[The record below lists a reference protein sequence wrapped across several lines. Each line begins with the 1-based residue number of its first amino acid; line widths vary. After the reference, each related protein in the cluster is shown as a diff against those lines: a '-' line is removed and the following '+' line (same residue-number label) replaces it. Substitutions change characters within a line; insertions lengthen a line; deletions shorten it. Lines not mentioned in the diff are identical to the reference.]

1 MTLMRA
7 DDIAGLPITDIL
19 HVVREINW
27 WRQYIETNIREQ
39 RRRSA
44 YMQKYNAKKKNYERR
59 EQDTTTWGDGP
70 ATTEA

>member
-7 DDIAGLPITDIL
+7 DDIDGLPITDIL

-44 YMQKYNAKKKNYERR
+44 YMQKYNAKKRNYERR
-59 EQDTTTWGDGP
+59 E
-70 ATTEA
+70 

>member
-1 MTLMRA
+1 MRA

-44 YMQKYNAKKKNYERR
+44 YMQKYNAKKRNYERR
-59 EQDTTTWGDGP
+59 E
-70 ATTEA
+70 

>member
-1 MTLMRA
+1 MTIIRA

-44 YMQKYNAKKKNYERR
+44 YMQKYNAKKRNYERR
-59 EQDTTTWGDGP
+59 E
-70 ATTEA
+70 